1 MMNILWNKVDAKN
14 WTTEEEIWR
23 YLKNLLKLSNSNVKN
38 TKDICPF
45 IMLTDYIFKDVNDI
59 YFIMKYI
66 EGGDLFDFCKR
77 SNPLP
82 ENIAKFFTAQIILAL
97 EWIHANKI
105 IYRDLKLENLL
116 IKSDY
121 YLLLIDFGISKILPG
136 NELTGT
142 FTKFT
147 PSYCA
152 PEIINKKKYSYSGK

>member
-1 MMNILWNKVDAKN
+1 
-14 WTTEEEIWR
+14 
-23 YLKNLLKLSNSNVKN
+23 
-38 TKDICPF
+38 
-45 IMLTDYIFKDVNDI
+45 MLTDYIFKEDNNV

-66 EGGDLFDFCKR
+66 ENGDFFEFC
-77 SNPLP
+77 SEHNPLP

-97 EWIHANKI
+97 DWIHKNKI

-121 YLLLIDFGISKILPG
+121 YLLLIDFGISKILPD

-142 FTKFT
+142 FTKYT

-152 PEIINKKKYSYSGK
+152 PEIIKKKKYSYSGK